1 MSKSDRGYK
10 LLFILPTFILFTTFI
25 IFPVVLGIYYSM
37 TKWDALG
44 TPLFV
49 GIKNYKKLIG
59 DADYFVALKNTSILS
74 LIGLVVQIP
83 IALMIAYMI
92 FKIKIGARFFRV
104 AVFLPVVISNTAIG
118 VMFTVFLSGD
128 FGPINSF
135 FGSIGLESLQLAWLA
150 DSRIVLYSVIFPM
163 IWQFIGF
170 YVVIYLAA
178 LYSISPA
185 IFESA
190 VIDGAGSFKIFY
202 RIVVPLLRDII
213 GITAV
218 LSVTGS
224 LKAFEHS
231 YIMTWGGPGVL
242 SSFLGVYVYRHAFYN
257 ANFGYGSAIGVT
269 VLLFA
274 LVVYFFYRKFALQQA
289 DV

>member
-1 MSKSDRGYK
+1 
-10 LLFILPTFILFTTFI
+10 
-25 IFPVVLGIYYSM
+25 
-37 TKWDALG
+37 
-44 TPLFV
+44 
-49 GIKNYKKLIG
+49 
-59 DADYFVALKNTSILS
+59 
-74 LIGLVVQIP
+74 
-83 IALMIAYMI
+83 
-92 FKIKIGARFFRV
+92 
-104 AVFLPVVISNTAIG
+104 
-118 VMFTVFLSGD
+118 MFTVFLSGD